1 MKIKH
6 ESFKTWAL
14 FLMFI
19 NFIIGMMLD
28 PYPAFTPIYEY
39 ELKYIMLGAI
49 FIFGPVTIA
58 LLMDIV
64 EHFNKEDEA

>member
-1 MKIKH
+1 
-6 ESFKTWAL
+6 
-14 FLMFI
+14 
-19 NFIIGMMLD
+19 
-28 PYPAFTPIYEY
+28 
-39 ELKYIMLGAI
+39 MLGAI